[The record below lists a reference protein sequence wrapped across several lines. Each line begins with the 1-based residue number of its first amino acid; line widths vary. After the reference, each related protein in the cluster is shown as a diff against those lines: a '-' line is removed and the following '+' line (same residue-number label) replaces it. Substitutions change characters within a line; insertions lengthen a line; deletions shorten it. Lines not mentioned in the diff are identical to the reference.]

1 MRASNRI
8 WLDSNNMNTGYAVDP
23 LKGLLRD
30 KGVANAEH
38 NIRVVQRKI
47 ITLNTAM
54 KSLVASQRESAKIA
68 GCECIDMY
76 LATTERREKLTVD
89 YSGREAMDHLTLA
102 GLKSSCVLEW
112 RAKKVFAATYRLSN
126 TGRVHPFDA
135 DHKTYAMVQDFLER
149 QAPGYYKVLA
159 AYETVRNTLN
169 YTMKAYRKVAMDL
182 HRVRVEAEGLPPKL
196 FDKETVTLSRK
207 LLIDI
212 GGTGEL
218 AQILAG
224 IYGDTTSQT
233 DISELN

>member
-8 WLDSNNMNTGYAVDP
+8 WLDSDDANSYYAADS

-30 KGVANAEH
+30 KGVADAEKCIH
-38 NIRVVQRKI
+38 IVQRKLI
-47 ITLNTAM
+47 ALNVAM
-54 KSLVASQRESAKIA
+54 EELVLSQRTSAKNA
-68 GCECIDMY
+68 GCECVDMY

-89 YSGREAMDHLTLA
+89 YSGREAIDHLALE

-112 RAKKVFAATYRLSN
+112 RAKKVFAATYGLSN

-135 DHKTYAMVQDFLER
+135 GHKTYVMVQEFLSK

-182 HRVRVEAEGLPPKL
+182 HRVRVEAEGLPSQL
-196 FDKETVTLSRK
+196 FDKETLTLSRK
-207 LLIDI
+207 LVTDID
-212 GGTGEL
+212 GTGEL
-218 AQILAG
+218 AHILAG
-224 IYGDTTSQT
+224 IYGDTSTQVVAN
-233 DISELN
+233 ELN